1 MRLKDKVVVITGGAN
16 GIGAVTASLFGKQ
29 GAKLAIVDFDVQAG
43 EKKVKE
49 LQEAGVEALFYQ
61 VDVASHADVK
71 DVAKRVLTHFEKVD
85 VLINNA
91 GITKDSMLLK
101 LDAADFQKVIDI
113 NLTGV
118 FNCTQAFIPSMLAQG
133 KGKVINTS
141 SIAGVGGNIGQ
152 TNYSAS
158 KAGIVGMTRTWAKEF
173 GRSGINVNAVAPG
186 FIETD
191 MIDTI
196 PPKILEQIRMMTS
209 SPRLGTPSDVA
220 HAYLF
225 LASDESDFVNGTV
238 LEVDGGMLK

>member
-1 MRLKDKVVVITGGAN
+1 M
-16 GIGAVTASLFGKQ
+16 
-29 GAKLAIVDFDVQAG
+29 
-43 EKKVKE
+43 
-49 LQEAGVEALFYQ
+49 
-61 VDVASHADVK
+61 
-71 DVAKRVLTHFEKVD
+71 
-85 VLINNA
+85 
-91 GITKDSMLLK
+91 
-101 LDAADFQKVIDI
+101 
-113 NLTGV
+113 
-118 FNCTQAFIPSMLAQG
+118 
-133 KGKVINTS
+133 
-141 SIAGVGGNIGQ
+141 IAGVGGNIGQ

-225 LASDESDFVNGTV
+225 LASDRIRLCERYCFRSRWGYVEITV
-238 LEVDGGMLK
+238 DSPF